1 MLPLWLLPVHLY
13 CKMTQTLCEFFSV
26 HSNTFN
32 YSDLFHWMS
41 DFSGGKVKH
50 LSALGMKTKTYGM
63 ESAYLPQTILEFHRF
78 RTAES
83 LFDGARKE
91 NDGTQV
97 A

>member
-1 MLPLWLLPVHLY
+1 M
-13 CKMTQTLCEFFSV
+13 
-26 HSNTFN
+26 
-32 YSDLFHWMS
+32 
-41 DFSGGKVKH
+41 KH